1 MAILSLCSSPNSS
14 TKPPEGNGLLMGQNI
29 LQISFGLGQMQ
40 LSNCKGSLPCI
51 LNIKRGNESNY
62 INIKKTLM
70 NHKENRILCKESTQ
84 KWKYMNYILHKK
96 HVDVRT
102 SKGNRY
108 ITMKNIH
115 WYTLSQ
121 LQSQLH

>member
-1 MAILSLCSSPNSS
+1 
-14 TKPPEGNGLLMGQNI
+14 
-29 LQISFGLGQMQ
+29 
-40 LSNCKGSLPCI
+40 
-51 LNIKRGNESNY
+51 
-62 INIKKTLM
+62 M